1 MTSDQTFQLVSGF
14 ISALISGA
22 VTGLIVG
29 LILLRSQFGRQLA
42 LDDETKL
49 IDILHSLE
57 GISDKIAKALAWQQ
71 VGKELDLTNFDEA
84 DARDKVRL
92 AQLEVS
98 VVELPRLLPR
108 LEYIRSKR
116 YGRIKQYLV
125 SGIKSGRLESDDPGQ
140 FVKNIRDFLAD
151 IQYFIYHHYGLVNH
165 VRSIWQMMVMIFK
178 GNAITLEEKSSWP
191 KPQEI

>member
-71 VGKELDLTNFDEA
+71 VGKELDFNEF
-84 DARDKVRL
+84 
-92 AQLEVS
+92 
-98 VVELPRLLPR
+98 
-108 LEYIRSKR
+108 
-116 YGRIKQYLV
+116 
-125 SGIKSGRLESDDPGQ
+125 
-140 FVKNIRDFLAD
+140 
-151 IQYFIYHHYGLVNH
+151 
-165 VRSIWQMMVMIFK
+165 
-178 GNAITLEEKSSWP
+178 
-191 KPQEI
+191 